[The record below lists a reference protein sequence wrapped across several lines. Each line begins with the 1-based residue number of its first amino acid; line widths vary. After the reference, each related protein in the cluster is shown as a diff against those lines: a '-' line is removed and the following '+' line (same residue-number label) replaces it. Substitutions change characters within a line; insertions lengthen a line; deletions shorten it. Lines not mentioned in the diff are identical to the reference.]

1 MIQTPLHPPESYG
14 EQAARTPL
22 GRVGQVDDIVR
33 AVLFLEASP
42 FITGEIVHV
51 DGGRSAGR

>member
-1 MIQTPLHPPESYG
+1 
-14 EQAARTPL
+14 
-22 GRVGQVDDIVR
+22 VR